1 MPDTPTPDPVLV
13 ELADAILRVARE
25 LEPHSLAGAG
35 LPALTG
41 TEATVMRWVHR
52 NPGCTPSAVA
62 QANGLQR
69 SNISTALRSL
79 TAKGL
84 IERRRDG
91 TDSRQISLDV
101 TDTAREGIAGLYA
114 TWSQIMGDALGD
126 RTRQA
131 DTAVEVLGLIEE
143 YLRRA
148 R

>member
-1 MPDTPTPDPVLV
+1 MPDANTPDPVLV

-35 LPALTG
+35 LKALTG
-41 TEATVMRWVHR
+41 TEATVLRWVHR
-52 NPGCTPSAVA
+52 HPGCTPSAVA
-62 QANGLQR
+62 EANGLQR
-69 SNISTALRSL
+69 SNISAALRSL

-101 TDTAREGIAGLYA
+101 TDTAREGIAGLYV
-114 TWSQIMGDALGD
+114 TWSQMMGDALGD
-126 RTRQA
+126 QAAQA
-131 DTAVEVLGLIEE
+131 DAAVVVLGLVED
-143 YLRRA
+143 YLRRS

>member
-1 MPDTPTPDPVLV
+1 
-13 ELADAILRVARE
+13 
-25 LEPHSLAGAG
+25 
-35 LPALTG
+35 
-41 TEATVMRWVHR
+41 MRWVHR